1 MCGPWLSSALSSII
15 LCFCSGNEG
24 NELRDVAANG
34 IITRTTAS
42 TVQQWPAKTALLLLE
57 HFRNITIGGM
67 KGRVSNFD
75 YVLALNCLSGRS
87 VNDLCQY
94 VSRMSSGAVQL
105 PVKWNSDLNN
115 VSNYRDST
123 TPMGAPE
130 SWSTSRIHRD
140 NSDIWRSSDSSIYVR
155 YV

>member
-57 HFRNITIGGM
+57 HFRNITIGVM

-94 VSRMSSGAVQL
+94 VSRMSSGAAQL
-105 PVKWNSDLNN
+105 SVK
-115 VSNYRDST
+115 
-123 TPMGAPE
+123 
-130 SWSTSRIHRD
+130 
-140 NSDIWRSSDSSIYVR
+140 
-155 YV
+155 